1 MKRHP
6 TPNNNL
12 APTQTNNPLT
22 PRDLDNPEKLI
33 FVAQK
38 HFASAFPN
46 ERREGCPSPG
56 VILAARPDQPP
67 GDELRAHL
75 FRCSECFN
83 DYSSAMRD
91 HYRQTAAAA
100 ETDRRTKLMRAL
112 LKWRL
117 PLLAGASASLLL
129 AASMYI
135 QRRRQ
140 TESPQSNSSRSQPA
154 LVASAENPLT
164 PVPPASNAGQL
175 PDPTKTD
182 PTQTDP
188 TQDKPRPAEL
198 LAINLNLNRYRAL
211 GDTTR
216 GGSRREEEKKIKL
229 PPLRALL
236 KLRLRRGSEA
246 GRYRISVVDP
256 DGNRLTGASAHSR
269 NGKSLDA
276 VLDLRRAARTAHRLR
291 VERGDDMNEY
301 LIEIAKH

>member
-1 MKRHP
+1 LFTDNYMKRHP

-22 PRDLDNPEKLI
+22 PGDLDNPEKLI
-33 FVAQK
+33 FVAQR
-38 HFASAFPN
+38 HFATAFPN
-46 ERREGCPSPG
+46 VRREGCPSPG
-56 VILAARPDQPP
+56 VILAVRPDRPP

-83 DYSSAMRD
+83 DYSAAMRD

-129 AASMYI
+129 VATIFI

-140 TESPQSNSSRSQPA
+140 TESPQSNQSRSQPA
-154 LVASAENPLT
+154 PVASAENPLT
-164 PVPPASNAGQL
+164 PVPPASNAGQP
-175 PDPTKTD
+175 PDPTLEM
-182 PTQTDP
+182 
-188 TQDKPRPAEL
+188 PRPAEL
-198 LAINLNLNRYRAL
+198 LTINLNLNRYRAL
-211 GDTTR
+211 GDATR
-216 GGSRREEEKKIKL
+216 GGSRREEEKKINL

-246 GRYRISVVDP
+246 GLYRISVVDP
-256 DGNRLTGASAHSR
+256 NGNRLTGASAHSR

-276 VLDLRRAARTAHRLR
+276 VIDLRRAARTAHRLR

>member
-22 PRDLDNPEKLI
+22 PGDLDNPEKLI
-33 FVAQK
+33 FVAHK
-38 HFASAFPN
+38 HFATAFPN
-46 ERREGCPSPG
+46 ERRESCPAPG
-56 VILAARPDQPP
+56 VILAARPDRPP

-83 DYSSAMRD
+83 DYTAAMRD

-100 ETDRRTKLMRAL
+100 ETDRRAKLMRAL
-112 LKWRL
+112 SKWRL
-117 PLLAGASASLLL
+117 PLLAGASVSLLL
-129 AASMYI
+129 VLNMFI
-135 QRRRQ
+135 QRLRH
-140 TESPQSNSSRSQPA
+140 TESPQSIQSRSQPA

-164 PVPPASNAGQL
+164 PVPPASNEGQH
-175 PDPTKTD
+175 P
-182 PTQTDP
+182 DP
-188 TQDKPRPAEL
+188 TQDRPRPAEL

-246 GRYRISVVDP
+246 GLYRISVIDP
-256 DGNRLTGASAHSR
+256 NGNRLTGASAHSR

-276 VLDLRRAARTAHRLR
+276 VLNLRRAARTAHRLR
-291 VERGDDMNEY
+291 VERGDDLNEY
-301 LIEIAKH
+301 LIEITKR